1 MSKRGEVYDRD
12 LNLGGMPDFLRLS
25 ELKEESFPL
34 HGIWVYSGAQRSG
47 KTLNMIHTLREIH
60 ERYPKALIVS
70 NINLYG
76 IPHEIYQGFN
86 DFDKYHN
93 GQDGIVFVI
102 DEIQSLFSSLESK
115 NVPPSQLAVWSQNG
129 KNRRVIL
136 GTSQRFTR
144 ISKAIREQCRFHIEC
159 RDFFFFRRYRLLDA
173 TLYNDDGEY
182 TGDIPNWKFYIPKVE
197 AMLSYNTHEIVQRE
211 SEENVSNNYIRRTN

>member
-1 MSKRGEVYDRD
+1 MSRRGEVYQRD
-12 LNLGGMPDFLRLS
+12 LNLGGVVDYLRLS
-25 ELKEESFPL
+25 ADRAESFPL

-47 KTLNMIHTLREIH
+47 KTLNMIHTLREIVQ
-60 ERYPKALIVS
+60 RYPKCRVVS

-76 IPHEIYQGFN
+76 IQHDIYTGM
-86 DFDKYHN
+86 DSFDKFRN
-93 GQDGIVFVI
+93 GQDGTVFVI

-115 NVPPSQLAVWSQNG
+115 NVSPQQLAVWAQNG
-129 KNRRVIL
+129 KERRVIL

-159 RDFFFFRRYRLLDA
+159 REFFVFRQYRVLDA

-182 TGDIPNWKFYIPKVE
+182 TGKVPPWSFYIPTVE
-197 AMLSYNTHEIVQRE
+197 AMLSYNTHEIVKRE
-211 SEENVSNNYIRRTN
+211 GDNDVFV

>member
-1 MSKRGEVYDRD
+1 MARGGQVYDRE
-12 LNLGGMPDFLRLS
+12 LNLGGMRDYLQLS
-25 ELKEESFPL
+25 QLKEEPFPL
-34 HGIWVYSGAQRSG
+34 HGIWIYSGAQRSG

-60 ERYPKALIVS
+60 EKYPEALIVS

-76 IPHEIYQGFN
+76 IPHEIYRDFK

-93 GQDGIVFVI
+93 GQKGIVFVI

-159 RDFFFFRRYRLLDA
+159 RDFIILKRYRLLDA
-173 TLYNDDGEY
+173 TLYNDDGDY
-182 TGDIPNWKFYIPKVE
+182 TGQLPPWKFYIPKVE

-211 SEENVSNNYIRRTN
+211 SD

>member
-1 MSKRGEVYDRD
+1 MPNVFRREVWQRR
-12 LNLGGMPDFLRLS
+12 LNLSGAGDY
-25 ELKEESFPL
+25 LKLQSLKVDPFPL
-34 HGIWVYSGAQRSG
+34 HGIWIYSGPQRSG

-60 ERYPKALIVS
+60 DRYPNAMIVS

-76 IPHEIYQGFN
+76 IPHEIYN
-86 DFDKYHN
+86 DFTDFDRYKN

-115 NVPPSQLAVWSQNG
+115 NVPPSQLGVWAQNG
-129 KNRRVIL
+129 KQKRVIL

-159 RDFFFFRRYRLLDA
+159 RPFLLFKQYRLLDA
-173 TLYNDDGEY
+173 TLYNDVGDY
-182 TGDIPNWKFYIPKVE
+182 TGKFPPWKFYIPEVS
-197 AMLSYNTHEIVQRE
+197 AMLSYNTHELVHRE
-211 SEENVSNNYIRRTN
+211 RT

>member
-1 MSKRGEVYDRD
+1 MSKGGEVWDRD
-12 LNLGGMPDFLRLS
+12 LNLGGLPDFLRLNNN
-25 ELKEESFPL
+25 KVESFPL
-34 HGIWVYSGAQRSG
+34 HGIWIYSGAQRSG
-47 KTLNMIHTLREIH
+47 KTLNMIHTLKEIH
-60 ERYPKALIVS
+60 EKYPKALIVS

-76 IPHEIYQGFN
+76 IPHEIYT
-86 DFDKYHN
+86 DFSDIDKYTN
-93 GQDGIVFVI
+93 GQDGTVFVI

-159 RDFFFFRRYRLLDA
+159 RDFFIFRCYRLLDA
-173 TLYNDDGEY
+173 TLYDDDGNY
-182 TGDIPNWKFYIPKVE
+182 TGKLPAWKFYIPKVDV
-197 AMLSYNTHEIVQRE
+197 MLSYNTHEIVTRGK
-211 SEENVSNNYIRRTN
+211 